1 MIALLLSVILL
12 WPLNSFG
19 QGVCFDDETAGAM
32 VVALEKA
39 KIVEQQLSVQ
49 VNGNA
54 ELQTQVDILRNT
66 IKLYE
71 DQIAV
76 YKSMSEMNQKMGDM
90 KDKVCQEQIK
100 AATPTFMDNMG
111 KYLTGAGIM
120 GVLGLIGIILL

>member
-1 MIALLLSVILL
+1 
-12 WPLNSFG
+12 
-19 QGVCFDDETAGAM
+19 M